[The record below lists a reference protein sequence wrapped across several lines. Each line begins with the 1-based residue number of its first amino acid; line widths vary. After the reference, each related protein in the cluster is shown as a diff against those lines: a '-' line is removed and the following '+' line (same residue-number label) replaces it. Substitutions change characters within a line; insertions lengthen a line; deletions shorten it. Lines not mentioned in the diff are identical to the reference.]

1 MDLFKGLQ
9 VLVNHRDLHY
19 SDTRLTQVLEMDVCD
34 LDMDSMKAVLLNQ
47 PLLHT
52 FRWAEH
58 MHTIC
63 TLAPMNICTNVH
75 IHVYN
80 MLLLSLALCKY
91 VHNTFMHFH
100 MYIVHMLKTCTKHV
114 YTVQTA

>member
-52 FRWAEH
+52 FRWVAH
-58 MHTIC
+58 MQLIAH
-63 TLAPMNICTNVH
+63 LH
-75 IHVYN
+75 R
-80 MLLLSLALCKY
+80 
-91 VHNTFMHFH
+91 
-100 MYIVHMLKTCTKHV
+100 
-114 YTVQTA
+114 